1 MIKFEI
7 LMQSDLISII
17 TPMYNGARFV
27 AQTIESVLAQTYT
40 DWEMIIVDDCSP
52 DGGAGIAEVKKYAD
66 KDKRIRLIASPVNKG
81 SSGARN
87 IALKAAQGRFITF
100 LDSDD
105 ILEPNYIKS
114 QLRYMKEKGAA
125 IVTASYYRVNEAGKE
140 VLRPFL
146 VPDKVNYRDILK
158 SNPISCLTTL
168 YDRTLVGD
176 HYFREDLGSIRD
188 DYAFWLEILREKVDY
203 VYGNPEILASYRLV
217 STSITRNKR
226 RLIKPQ
232 FMIYYKVE
240 RLGLLKSVWYFTN
253 WMVRSILK
261 YS

>member
-17 TPMYNGARFV
+17 TPMYKGAAFV
-27 AQTIESVLAQTYT
+27 GETIRSVLNQTYQS
-40 DWEMIIVDDCSP
+40 WEMIIVDDCSP

-105 ILEPNYIKS
+105 ILEPNYMES

-125 IVTASYYRVNEAGKE
+125 IVTASYHRINETGEE

-176 HYFREDLGSIRD
+176 HYSGRIWEVFATTMLSGWKFYGKRWTTFMAIRR
-188 DYAFWLEILREKVDY
+188 FWHHIVLYPPVLPGINAD
-203 VYGNPEILASYRLV
+203 
-217 STSITRNKR
+217 
-226 RLIKPQ
+226 
-232 FMIYYKVE
+232 
-240 RLGLLKSVWYFTN
+240 
-253 WMVRSILK
+253 
-261 YS
+261 

>member
-1 MIKFEI
+1 
-7 LMQSDLISII
+7 MQSDLISII
-17 TPMYNGARFV
+17 TPMYNGVRFV

-40 DWEMIIVDDCSP
+40 NWELIIVDDCSP

-66 KDKRIRLIASPVNKG
+66 KDKRIQLIASPVNRG

-105 ILEPNYIKS
+105 ILEPNYMES

-125 IVTASYYRVNEAGKE
+125 IVTASCRHIDETGKVVLRSAIVPDRVN
-140 VLRPFL
+140 
-146 VPDKVNYRDILK
+146 YWDILK

-176 HYFREDLGSIRD
+176 HYFKEDLGSIRD

-203 VYGNPEILASYRLV
+203 VYGNPEILASYRIV
-217 STSITRNKR
+217 STSVTRNRR

-240 RLGLLKSVWYFTN
+240 RLGLLRSVWYFTN